1 MSDDDLF
8 TVDEIVNS
16 YEVIYGLRT
25 IRSVG
30 IIPPFEAANV
40 DTDEDSDLSDDEVVG
55 DVSHLQG
62 RILRATASVVH
73 EESED
78 ETENN
83 EIEGIIGSVTET
95 VPSSS
100 KQCRKSVKIKPSLST
115 WDKTTQMNWFFPEYE
130 NPYEPSA
137 I

>member
-16 YEVIYGLRT
+16 YEAIYGSRT

-83 EIEGIIGSVTET
+83 EIEEIVGSVTET

-100 KQCRKSVKIKPSLST
+100 KLST

>member
-8 TVDEIVNS
+8 TVDEIVNF
-16 YEVIYGLRT
+16 YEAIYGSRT

-83 EIEGIIGSVTET
+83 EIEGIVGSVTET

-100 KQCRKSVKIKPSLST
+100 KLST

>member
-16 YEVIYGLRT
+16 YEAIYGSRT

-55 DVSHLQG
+55 DVSHLPG
-62 RILRATASVVH
+62 RILRATASVVLQ
-73 EESED
+73 ESED

-83 EIEGIIGSVTET
+83 EIEGIVGSVTET

-100 KQCRKSVKIKPSLST
+100 KLST

>member
-1 MSDDDLF
+1 MSNDDLF

-16 YEVIYGLRT
+16 YEAIYGSRT

-83 EIEGIIGSVTET
+83 EIEGIVGSVTET

-100 KQCRKSVKIKPSLST
+100 KLST

>member
-16 YEVIYGLRT
+16 YEAIYGSRT

-55 DVSHLQG
+55 DVSHLPG

-83 EIEGIIGSVTET
+83 EIEGIVGSVTET

-100 KQCRKSVKIKPSLST
+100 KLST

>member
-1 MSDDDLF
+1 M
-8 TVDEIVNS
+8 
-16 YEVIYGLRT
+16 
-25 IRSVG
+25 
-30 IIPPFEAANV
+30 

-55 DVSHLQG
+55 DVSHLPG
-62 RILRATASVVH
+62 RTLRATASVVH

-83 EIEGIIGSVTET
+83 EIEGIVGSVTET

-100 KQCRKSVKIKPSLST
+100 KLST

>member
-8 TVDEIVNS
+8 TVDEIVNF
-16 YEVIYGLRT
+16 YEAIYGSRT

-62 RILRATASVVH
+62 TSLRATASVVH

-78 ETENN
+78 ETGNN
-83 EIEGIIGSVTET
+83 EIEGIVGSVTET
-95 VPSSS
+95 VSSS
-100 KQCRKSVKIKPSLST
+100 SL
-115 WDKTTQMNWFFPEYE
+115 
-130 NPYEPSA
+130 
-137 I
+137 

>member
-16 YEVIYGLRT
+16 YEAIYGSRT

-83 EIEGIIGSVTET
+83 EIEGIVGSVTET

-100 KQCRKSVKIKPSLST
+100 KLST

>member
-16 YEVIYGLRT
+16 YEAIYGLRT

-40 DTDEDSDLSDDEVVG
+40 DTDEYSDLSDDEVVG

-83 EIEGIIGSVTET
+83 EIEGIVGSVTET

-100 KQCRKSVKIKPSLST
+100 KLST
-115 WDKTTQMNWFFPEYE
+115 WDKTKQMNWFFPEYE